1 MLMSLLLTEQR
12 QYDIQHVNL
21 ACLPCWTLLEL
32 FMGVCEMSCFEKN
45 VGKFQECICF
55 VVPF

>member
-1 MLMSLLLTEQR
+1 MLMSLLLTDQR
-12 QYDIQHVNL
+12 QYDIQHANL
-21 ACLPCWTLLEL
+21 ACLPDWTLPEL
-32 FMGVCEMSCFEKN
+32 FMGVYEMSCFEKN